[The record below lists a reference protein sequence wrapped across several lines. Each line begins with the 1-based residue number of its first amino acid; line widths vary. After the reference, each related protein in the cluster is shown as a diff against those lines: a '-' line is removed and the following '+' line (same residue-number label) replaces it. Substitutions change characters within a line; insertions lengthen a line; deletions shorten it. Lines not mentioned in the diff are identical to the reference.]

1 MKLSDTDTYSDNNGS
16 NSLTPFL
23 LITACFILWGFANN
37 VTTPLVGA
45 YAKIF
50 NISITKATLVPFV
63 CSLGYFCLALPAA
76 FFIQR
81 FSLKWGLLTG
91 LALYAV
97 GALLFLPASAIGA
110 FFPFLIAYFVLAGGL
125 SFLETCCNPYVYC
138 HGDRQTAIQRLNAA
152 QSFNALGAVV
162 GMFVAMFV
170 HSQMSEADSLAR
182 SQMPVQQFN
191 IIKDHDL
198 DILIQPYFY
207 VAAIVVLVLVTLW
220 LSHLPHTD
228 MPDSKK
234 GPVEAITQ
242 LLTRKNYREGVIA
255 EFCYIGAQAGC
266 WMFISYYGTRI
277 FVAEGMTEQ
286 AAEVTAQKYN
296 ILAMVFFACSRFVCT
311 WLLRRFSPERMLTVA
326 AILGMTAL
334 IGVILFTDRSGI
346 YCLVAVS
353 ACLSLMFPTI
363 YGLALRNIDEDVK
376 TAGAGLVMA
385 IIGGAVI
392 PPLQAVILQSDVTL
406 LGLPGTNL
414 SYLIPFACLAM
425 VAWYGH
431 RAYVRHTIQG
441 TEE

>member
-1 MKLSDTDTYSDNNGS
+1 MKLSDTDTYSDIKGGNTM
-16 NSLTPFL
+16 TPFL

-91 LALYAV
+91 LALYAI

-110 FFPFLIAYFVLAGGL
+110 FFPVLIAYFVLTGGL

-138 HGDRQTAIQRLNAA
+138 RGDRQTAIQRLNAA

-162 GMFVAMFV
+162 GMFVAMYV
-170 HSQMSEADSLAR
+170 HSQMSEADSLTR

-220 LSHLPHTD
+220 LSHLPHSD

-234 GPVEAITQ
+234 GPVDVITQ

-286 AAEVTAQKYN
+286 AAEVMAQKYN
-296 ILAMVFFACSRFVCT
+296 ILALVFFACSRFVCT

-334 IGVILFTDRSGI
+334 MGVILFTDRSGI

-392 PPLQAVILQSDVTL
+392 PPLQAVILQSEVTL

>member
-1 MKLSDTDTYSDNNGS
+1 MKLSDTDTYSDIKGGNTM
-16 NSLTPFL
+16 TPFL

-37 VTTPLVGA
+37 VTTPLVDA

-91 LALYAV
+91 LALYAI

-110 FFPFLIAYFVLAGGL
+110 FFPFLIAYFVLTGGL

-138 HGDRQTAIQRLNAA
+138 RGDRQTAIQRLNAA

-162 GMFVAMFV
+162 GMFVAMYV
-170 HSQMSEADSLAR
+170 HSQMSEADSLTR

-220 LSHLPHTD
+220 LSHLPHSD

-234 GPVEAITQ
+234 GPVDVITQ

-286 AAEVTAQKYN
+286 AAEVMAQKYN
-296 ILAMVFFACSRFVCT
+296 ILALVFFACSRFVCT

-334 IGVILFTDRSGI
+334 MGVILFTDRSGI

-392 PPLQAVILQSDVTL
+392 PPLQAVILQSEVTL